1 MAKDQTIAKIDN
13 GTVFVLQAGTPVYVK
28 TADICAIT
36 GKSNQWIGQLTSQG
50 ILNKSKTPHGT
61 LYDLVANMKS
71 YCTMLEERAEADEDD
86 DPESKKLE
94 KDRRKADTSIKAS
107 KAIIAGLEA
116 KEIQGKMHRSEDV
129 AAMTDDLIFAMR
141 NSLTALPGRLAVDLA
156 SVNDPAEVSSIIQR
170 ETFKIMDELS
180 TYKYDSRKYEE
191 RVRIRMNRDALEDTE
206 DDE

>member
-1 MAKDQTIAKIDN
+1 MAKEQSIAKIDN
-13 GTVFVLQAGTPVYVK
+13 GAVYILQAGTPVYIK

-50 ILNKSKTPHGT
+50 ILNKSKTPHGA
-61 LYDLVANMKS
+61 LYDLGSSIKS
-71 YCTMLEERAEADEDD
+71 YCTMLEERIEAEEDD

-116 KEIQGKMHRSEDV
+116 KELQGKMHRSEDV
-129 AAMTDDLIFAMR
+129 AAMTEDLIFAMR
-141 NSLTALPGRLAVDLA
+141 NALTAIPGRLAVDLA
-156 SVNDPAEVSSIIQR
+156 SVSDPAEVSAIIQR
-170 ETFKIMDELS
+170 ETYKIMDELS

-191 RVRIRMNRDALEDTE
+191 RVRIRMKRDALDDSE

>member
-50 ILNKSKTPHGT
+50 ILNKSKTPHGA